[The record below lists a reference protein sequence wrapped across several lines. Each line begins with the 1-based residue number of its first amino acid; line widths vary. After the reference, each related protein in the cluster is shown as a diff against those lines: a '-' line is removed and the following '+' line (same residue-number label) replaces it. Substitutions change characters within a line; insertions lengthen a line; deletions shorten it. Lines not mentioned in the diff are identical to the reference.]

1 MNSKQIKSKIGFWWE
16 EKTRVPGDIL
26 SEQSGE
32 PTNLTHIWR
41 RVLES
46 LPDHIDGKRVTDEVH
61 LLNNTLFCGST
72 IMNMVNK
79 AISEMNN
86 LLIKRFGVISAR
98 YRGQEPCQI
107 DRGGPSFLIVL
118 FSLQLIF
125 IALIIC
131 MWLQRLVVSHLY
143 VLCECLSFKR

>member
-1 MNSKQIKSKIGFWWE
+1 
-16 EKTRVPGDIL
+16 
-26 SEQSGE
+26 
-32 PTNLTHIWR
+32 
-41 RVLES
+41 
-46 LPDHIDGKRVTDEVH
+46 
-61 LLNNTLFCGST
+61 
-72 IMNMVNK
+72 MNMVNK

-125 IALIIC
+125 YRSYYLHVTPKISCKPPI
-131 MWLQRLVVSHLY
+131 RVV
-143 VLCECLSFKR
+143 